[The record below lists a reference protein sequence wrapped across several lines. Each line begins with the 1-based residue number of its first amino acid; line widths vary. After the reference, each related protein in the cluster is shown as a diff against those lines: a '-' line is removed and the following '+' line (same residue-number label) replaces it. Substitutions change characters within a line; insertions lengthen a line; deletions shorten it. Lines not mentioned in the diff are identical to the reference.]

1 MISAEDPK
9 MNRISELRAMLNKA
23 VSEENFE
30 EAAALRDQI
39 RALERED

>member
-1 MISAEDPK
+1 
-9 MNRISELRAMLNKA
+9 MLNKA